1 MKRLL
6 LSLSILFAFVLPASA
21 EEAPQ
26 RVVDDALATFR
37 EMTADP
43 DFANLNSLLRRA
55 KAVVIVPQMIK
66 GGFIVG
72 GEWGQGV
79 LLARDGA
86 THLWSPPAFVTL
98 ASGSIGLQIGGS
110 VSQVVLVVMTDTGL
124 EAILRD
130 KMTLGGEA
138 SVAAGPVGAG
148 VNAQST
154 SDVNDDVYA
163 YAKSQGLFGGV
174 AVEGAVLEPDW
185 DRIRFY
191 YGDNYTPRQI
201 VVQQRVDN
209 PGADALRA
217 ALLEA
222 SN

>member
-6 LSLSILFAFVLPASA
+6 LSLLCIAAFAAPARA

-26 RVVDDALATFR
+26 RVVDEALATYR
-37 EMTADP
+37 NMTTDP
-43 DFANLNSLLRRA
+43 DFANLNSLLARA
-55 KAVVIVPQMIK
+55 KAVVIVPEMIK
-66 GGFIVG
+66 GGFIIG

-79 LLARDGA
+79 MLARDG
-86 THLWSPPAFVTL
+86 TSGLWSQPAFVTL

-124 EAILRD
+124 DAMLQD
-130 KMTLGGEA
+130 KVTLGGEA

-163 YAKSQGLFGGV
+163 YAKSQGLFAG
-174 AVEGAVLEPDW
+174 AAIEGAVLEADPD
-185 DRIRFY
+185 RNRFY
-191 YGDNYTPRQI
+191 YGSEFSTRQI
-201 VVQQRVDN
+201 VFGQATPN
-209 PGADALRA
+209 AGADALRA
-217 ALLEA
+217 ALA
-222 SN
+222 AR